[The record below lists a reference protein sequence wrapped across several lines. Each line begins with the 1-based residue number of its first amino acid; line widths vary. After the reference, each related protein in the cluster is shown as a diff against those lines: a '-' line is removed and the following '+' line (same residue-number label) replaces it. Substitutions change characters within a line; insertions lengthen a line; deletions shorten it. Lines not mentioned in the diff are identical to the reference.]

1 MELLIKKKWKILDG
15 SKLGTGA
22 FGDVFQGVNLETKQ

>member
-1 MELLIKKKWKILDG
+1 MTLLIKEKWKLLHA

-22 FGDVFQGVNLETKQ
+22 FGEVFQGVNLETN